1 MVDQGIRRGWVGS
14 SQTGRRGDSHPAEI
28 FPESWVDQTS
38 LASGPVTFDR
48 AATSRDQ
55 LLQQALGLAYF
66 TVAWNVIEGVIAI
79 WAAIDAGSD
88 ALLSFGL
95 DSAVESISALVLIWR
110 LRVEQ
115 RDAERAEEVE
125 SRALRL
131 IGVTFFILAAYVTYE
146 SITTLVNGDQPD
158 VSIVGIV
165 LTTLSLIVM
174 PILARRKEQVGEE
187 MDSMAVLADAAETRA
202 CFYLSIVVLTGLVL
216 NAALGW
222 WWADPLAALGVVVF
236 LIKEGREAMSGE
248 HGDHSHH

>member
-1 MVDQGIRRGWVGS
+1 MGRDRRW
-14 SQTGRRGDSHPAEI
+14 
-28 FPESWVDQTS
+28 
-38 LASGPVTFDR
+38 
-48 AATSRDQ
+48 
-55 LLQQALGLAYF
+55 
-66 TVAWNVIEGVIAI
+66 
-79 WAAIDAGSD
+79 SD

-131 IGVTFFILAAYVTYE
+131 IGVTFFILAVYVTYE
-146 SITTLVNGDQPD
+146 SITTLVNRDQPD

>member
-1 MVDQGIRRGWVGS
+1 M
-14 SQTGRRGDSHPAEI
+14 
-28 FPESWVDQTS
+28 
-38 LASGPVTFDR
+38 
-48 AATSRDQ
+48 
-55 LLQQALGLAYF
+55 
-66 TVAWNVIEGVIAI
+66 
-79 WAAIDAGSD
+79 
-88 ALLSFGL
+88 
-95 DSAVESISALVLIWR
+95 LIWR

-146 SITTLVNGDQPD
+146 SITTLVNREQPD

-248 HGDHSHH
+248 HGDHYHH